1 MKEDLLLLEKRT
13 KLDDFHMRLEEN
25 VEEYKLFYL
34 NNTSREKKHDD
45 MTKEWTEIAQRKPFH
60 KIQFL
65 IKNVVFGQN

>member
-34 NNTSREKKHDD
+34 NNTSREKIHYE
-45 MTKEWTEIAQRKPFH
+45 MTKE
-60 KIQFL
+60 
-65 IKNVVFGQN
+65 